1 MGLLGWIFYM
11 IVGLVFF
18 IILLVIDNKYNIT
31 KIQKFVISIL
41 LLMIVSGFCFKY
53 AIKYTDNIFLSY
65 VFLMI
70 SDVIYTC
77 YFVDRDFFDKTENNI
92 IYYILLVIV
101 GFIINQDFFNKVTQ
115 VFLTGEDLRIILW
128 FVGFVFIYSFF
139 KEKNIMT
146 SITKEKEKY
155 MSVDSVLVHYAKLK
169 HKYYD
174 NCCYDNREISNIIY
188 AIMIYEDR
196 CKSKMIR
203 NFDYFMFRLTGNK
216 RKLGIMQV
224 ESDKFISDTESI
236 EIVHK
241 KIDKLYKKYTTG
253 TKNKIIVDVDKVLEE
268 YCSEN
273 YVYVKYI
280 FDIIKKF

>member
-1 MGLLGWIFYM
+1 MGLLGWLFYMAMGVIFY
-11 IVGLVFF
+11 

-31 KIQKFVISIL
+31 KIQRFVISIL
-41 LLMIVSGFCFKY
+41 LLMVVSGLCFKY
-53 AIKYTDNIFLSY
+53 AINFTDNIFLVF

-70 SDVIYTC
+70 SDVIYSC
-77 YFVDRDFFDKTENNI
+77 YFVDRDFFDRNEKNI
-92 IYYILLVIV
+92 LYYIILVIV
-101 GFIINQDFFNKVTQ
+101 GFSINQNFINKVSQ

-128 FVGFVFIYSFF
+128 FLGFIFIYKFA

-146 SITKEKEKY
+146 SSDTNKDKY
-155 MSVDSVLVHYAKLK
+155 MSVDSVLVNYAKLK

-174 NCCYDNREISNIIY
+174 NCDYNNKDISNIIY

-203 NFDYFMFRLTGNK
+203 NYDYFLFRLNGNK

-236 EIVHK
+236 EIAHK
-241 KIDKLYKKYTTG
+241 QIEKLYKKYTTG
-253 TKNKIIVDVDKVLEE
+253 TKTKKSVDIDKVLED
-268 YCSEN
+268 YCKEN
-273 YVYVKYI
+273 YNYVKYI